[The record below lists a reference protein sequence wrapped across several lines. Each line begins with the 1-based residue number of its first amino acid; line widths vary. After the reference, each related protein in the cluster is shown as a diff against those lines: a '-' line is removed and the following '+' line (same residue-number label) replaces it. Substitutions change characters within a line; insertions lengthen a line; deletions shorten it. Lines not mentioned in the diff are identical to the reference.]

1 MTTRAPGR
9 VAFLVKGYPR
19 VSETFIAQEILALEE
34 CGLEILIVSLRH
46 PTDRITHPIHRS
58 IRAKLIY
65 LPEYLYQEPRRVW
78 NGWLRSRC
86 YRGYARARAAWFT
99 DFCRDPTP
107 NRIRR
112 FGQALVLAAELPA
125 DVDHLHAHFLH
136 TPASVA
142 RYAAL
147 ITGLEWTASA
157 HAKDIWTLPRW
168 EKRTKLAEAAWVVT
182 CTKVGRNHLASLA
195 SCSNSVSLCYHGID
209 LKRFPPAPPRSIDND
224 GSDPARP
231 VRLLSV
237 GRMVAKKGYDDLLSA
252 LALLPAGRE
261 WRFVHIGGGT
271 LSHAL
276 KSQAEKLGLSSRIE
290 WRGAL
295 AQPEVLS
302 AYREADLFILA
313 SKIAKDGDQDGLPN
327 VLIEAQSQ
335 QLACI
340 STDVSGIPELI
351 QHGTTGMLTPPG
363 NPSRLAEALDTLIRD
378 PATRSKFGAAG
389 ERRVNHIFSMGAGIE
404 ALAERFGLSPP
415 PTGKQSAAA
424 LPMLAQLA
432 HTPETDQERA
442 QMVCASPSTRR

>member
-19 VSETFIAQEILALEE
+19 LSETFIAQEILALEE

-46 PTDRITHPIHRS
+46 PTDRITHPVHRS
-58 IRAKLIY
+58 ILAKHLY

-86 YRGYARARAAWFT
+86 YRGYARARAAWFS

-157 HAKDIWTLPRW
+157 HARDIWTLPQW

-195 SCSNSVSLCYHGID
+195 SRPNSVLLCYHGID
-209 LKRFPPAPPRSIDND
+209 PERFPPATPRSVDND

-231 VRLLSV
+231 VLLLSV

-252 LALLPAGRE
+252 LALLPTSLE
-261 WRFVHIGGGT
+261 WHFVHIGGGT

-276 KSQAEKLGLSSRIE
+276 KSQAEKLGISSRIE

-302 AYREADLFILA
+302 AYREADLFVLA
-313 SKIAKDGDQDGLPN
+313 SKMAKDGDQDGLPN

-335 QLACI
+335 RLACV
-340 STDVSGIPELI
+340 STDISGIPELI
-351 QHGTTGMLTPPG
+351 QHGTTGLLTPPG
-363 NPSRLAEALDTLIRD
+363 NPTRLAEALDALIRD
-378 PATRSKFGAAG
+378 PARRSKFGAAG
-389 ERRVNHIFSMGAGIE
+389 ERRVKHIFSMGTGIE
-404 ALAERFGLSPP
+404 ALAGHFGLSSP
-415 PTGKQSAAA
+415 PTGKQSSAA
-424 LPMLAQLA
+424 LPLLGQLA
-432 HTPETDQERA
+432 RTPEAGQERA
-442 QMVCASPSTRR
+442 EMACASPSTRR